1 MLKYEGIVR
10 DAIIKYKFDEKA
22 YLYKTFAKIILND
35 KKICRFLKTYDI
47 IMPVPMHKRKMD
59 LRGYNQ
65 TELIA
70 REIANILNLKMP
82 IGALIKIKDTTMQS
96 TLNLAERKE
105 NVKGVYKATDGKIF
119 EGKNVIIF
127 DDIFTTGNTAL
138 EVAKVIKKAGA
149 KNIIVLAIAK
159 D

>member
-1 MLKYEGIVR
+1 M
-10 DAIIKYKFDEKA
+10 
-22 YLYKTFAKIILND
+22 
-35 KKICRFLKTYDI
+35 
-47 IMPVPMHKRKMD
+47 
-59 LRGYNQ
+59 
-65 TELIA
+65 
-70 REIANILNLKMP
+70 NLKVP

-105 NVKGVYKATDGKIF
+105 NVKGVYKATDGNIF